1 FFSTVYGTNLKLHS
15 FPTRRSSDL
24 RRKLAGSHR
33 SERSSQ
39 CARSKVRR
47 SLQSIG
53 TYLAELNFYEI
64 AAPTKRPSYRPSDPR
79 LFQPATVATRAPI
92 TANTPSQDGITIR
105 RSIQWFMFS
114 PLESTQIPH
123 FQATVHTIYGGYS
136 HYLALNLLEQA
147 PADRRAS
154 RILHVSQLASFGS
167 DPEPDRR
174 SLTR

>member
-79 LFQPATVATRAPI
+79 LFQPARSEEHTSELRHL
-92 TANTPSQDGITIR
+92 GI
-105 RSIQWFMFS
+105 SYAVFC
-114 PLESTQIPH
+114 LKK
-123 FQATVHTIYGGYS
+123 
-136 HYLALNLLEQA
+136 
-147 PADRRAS
+147 
-154 RILHVSQLASFGS
+154 
-167 DPEPDRR
+167 
-174 SLTR
+174 